1 MYKKIIVQFA
11 KFATVGVI
19 NTGVD
24 WVVFFLLT
32 LAPFFQTF
40 ESWAKAISFVLAA
53 TNSFIWNSL
62 WTFRREF
69 KSGMNQS
76 ENKVAA
82 GSEFYVKFMVVSL
95 IGFGLNL
102 WAFTLARSYLFAG
115 TNRLQQLFALALA
128 SAIVMVWNFA
138 INKLWTYR
146 QDKK

>member
-1 MYKKIIVQFA
+1 MIQFL

-24 WVVFFLLT
+24 WLVFFLLM

-62 WTFRREF
+62 WTFRSEF
-69 KSGMNQS
+69 KSGMKQS
-76 ENKVAA
+76 GNRVAA
-82 GSEFYVKFMVVSL
+82 GSEYYVKFMVVSL

-102 WAFTLARSYLFAG
+102 WAFTLARSYLFVG
-115 TNRLQQLFALALA
+115 TSKMKQLFALVLA
-128 SAIVMVWNFA
+128 SAVVMVWNFA

-146 QDKK
+146 QNKNKN